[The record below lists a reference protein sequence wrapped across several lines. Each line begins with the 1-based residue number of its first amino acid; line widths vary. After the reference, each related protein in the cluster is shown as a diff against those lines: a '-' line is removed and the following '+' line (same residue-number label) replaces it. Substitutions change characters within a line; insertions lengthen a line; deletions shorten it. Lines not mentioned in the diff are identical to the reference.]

1 MSTCAVVRECSAR
14 WCADQSE
21 SRVQSRD
28 TSIAQRS
35 GKMEKNVWCG
45 SETRSFAQ
53 EFGAVRKKEMQQA
66 IRVELH
72 RTTCLREKNPTR
84 HTLTRVRARTHA
96 HTRARTHTHTR
107 AHIARRKLTV
117 PSLSRFKSSFSID
130 FSNRDA
136 MSAFFSL
143 LASRR
148 SIFLLTPTSLRCVLS
163 LSLRI
168 RIRY

>member
-1 MSTCAVVRECSAR
+1 MQRARGCAY
-14 WCADQSE
+14 QSE

-35 GKMEKNVWCG
+35 GEIVKMWGVGVRHARLHKSSAQFEKKRCNKP
-45 SETRSFAQ
+45 SEWSCTERHVSA
-53 EFGAVRKKEMQQA
+53 RKPPTC
-66 IRVELH
+66 R
-72 RTTCLREKNPTR
+72 RTKY
-84 HTLTRVRARTHA
+84 TLTRVRARTHTRARA
-96 HTRARTHTHTR
+96 HTRTHT
-107 AHIARRKLTV
+107 ARRKLTV